1 MYVPHIKQNVRDL
14 RKQGCTIKEIR
25 DQHPFL
31 AKGTVS
37 TWVSDIALTP
47 TQEQRIINK
56 QLAGREIFVAYNAK
70 RKKASEAQLQDA
82 IQKARHLI
90 GTVTIRDLTVIGA
103 ALFWAEGTKRARHV
117 IEFVNSDPSMIQLML
132 RFLRKILGIPEN
144 KFRYRLTIH
153 PGIDEDGTLQYWSDI
168 TNIPRTQFQKIQQK
182 PPRSSQRKMHN
193 ILYRGT
199 LRIVVCDTKARQHP
213 EGLLQAIKM

>member
-1 MYVPHIKQNVRDL
+1 MYAPRIKQKVREL
-14 RKQGCTIKEIR
+14 RKQGLTIKEIR

-37 TWVSDIALTP
+37 IWVSDIALTP

-56 QLAGREIFVAYNAK
+56 QLAGKEVFIAYNAR
-70 RKKASEAQLQDA
+70 RKKASAAQLQDA
-82 IQKARHLI
+82 IQEARRLI
-90 GTVTIRDLTVIGA
+90 GVLGTRDLTVIGA

-117 IEFVNSDPSMIQLML
+117 IEFVNSDPNMIQLML
-132 RFLRKILGIPEN
+132 RFLREILGIPES
-144 KFRYRLTIH
+144 KFRCRLTIH
-153 PGIDEDGTLQYWSDI
+153 PGIDEDGALQYWSDI
-168 TNIPRTQFQKIQQK
+168 TNIPRTQFQKTQQK

-199 LRIVVCDTKARQHP
+199 LRIVVCNTKARQHL